1 MQYGELRTK
10 KTTYQTIKTNYK
22 LLRSKMR
29 WFSNSSTWNDPIDVT
44 VKYNIEKDVELLDS
58 NFDEYALS
66 KLHPTQKSLPLIAY
80 PMKLSSM
87 KNGIVVDLFGG
98 SGSALMAVDQL
109 NRTAYLMELDS
120 KYGSS
125 IVRRYIASHA
135 GDISNISVKR
145 DGNEISCSEV
155 YVPSDD
161 DWLSRMGLL
170 TTSKNGRRKI
180 E

>member
-1 MQYGELRTK
+1 MQHGETRTNMPP
-10 KTTYQTIKTNYK
+10 YQAIKTNYK